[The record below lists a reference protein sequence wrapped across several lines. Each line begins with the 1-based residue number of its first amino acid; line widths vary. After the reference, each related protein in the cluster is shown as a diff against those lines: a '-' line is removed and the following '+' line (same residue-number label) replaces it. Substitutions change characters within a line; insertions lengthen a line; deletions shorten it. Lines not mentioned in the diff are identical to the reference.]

1 MSRNRCAA
9 FNTDSNRHQRVCACR
24 RGLLDSISRWGTRHR
39 SQRLHTDRK
48 AATRAASSPQTSER
62 SSYLAVLLALLASD
76 SPRMGL
82 SGGLML
88 DNAVKAGRRFRPLL
102 MSFNWQAA
110 SRPQAS
116 RPKMEKARPAPG
128 QALPVG
134 RWSGRGLRPRDPEHP
149 PQAPSSTLFD
159 TLRPTSCA
167 ECNLVL
173 AARPRVGHIGLAGDV
188 AEWLKAAVC

>member
-1 MSRNRCAA
+1 MSWNRCAA

-48 AATRAASSPQTSER
+48 ATTRAESSPQTSER

-88 DNAVKAGRRFRPLL
+88 DNAVKAGRRFRPFQL
-102 MSFNWQAA
+102 A
-110 SRPQAS
+110 SRIPTSSESPENGEGAS
-116 RPKMEKARPAPG
+116 RTGTSPALRAMERARPA
-128 QALPVG
+128 A
-134 RWSGRGLRPRDPEHP
+134 RDTEHP

>member
-88 DNAVKAGRRFRPLL
+88 DNAVKAGRRFRPFQ

-110 SRPQAS
+110 SRPPAS

-128 QALPVG
+128 QALPFG
-134 RWSGRGLRPRDPEHP
+134 RWSGRGLRPVIRNIRRRRLLP
-149 PQAPSSTLFD
+149 PCLTLYAQQAAPSAIWC
-159 TLRPTSCA
+159 LRPAPASGISA
-167 ECNLVL
+167 LLEMW
-173 AARPRVGHIGLAGDV
+173 PSG
-188 AEWLKAAVC
+188 